1 MRAVP
6 ASKMAAGSQVEWDA
20 WAARYA
26 RLAIAAAFLSAVAG
40 RFGLWSGHLNWDNF
54 ARFISRTAELNPFMP
69 SATISFLA
77 WAATIAETSLA
88 LALVAGIGL
97 RWAAFGSALLLF
109 WFGTA
114 MALTAGLKSPLDY
127 SVFSGSAA
135 ALLLAAS
142 ASRERGLKSAAVTAS
157 GVVRS

>member
-1 MRAVP
+1 MPGLRATR
-6 ASKMAAGSQVEWDA
+6 GSPSRRHFCRLSPGDSVSGQVISI
-20 WAARYA
+20 
-26 RLAIAAAFLSAVAG
+26 L
-40 RFGLWSGHLNWDNF
+40 DNF

>member
-1 MRAVP
+1 
-6 ASKMAAGSQVEWDA
+6 MATSGQVEWEA

-26 RLAIAAAFLSAVAG
+26 RLAVAAAFLSAVAG

-54 ARFISRTAELNPFMP
+54 ARFINRTAELNPFMP
-69 SATISFLA
+69 PATIPLLA
-77 WAATIAETSLA
+77 WASTIAETSLA

-127 SVFSGSAA
+127 SVFSGSGA
-135 ALLLAAS
+135 ALLLAAY
-142 ASRERGLKSAAVTAS
+142 ASRGRGLKSSS
-157 GVVRS
+157 GVTESGAVRS

>member
-1 MRAVP
+1 MT
-6 ASKMAAGSQVEWDA
+6 AGGRVEWDA

-54 ARFISRTAELNPFMP
+54 ARFINRTAELNPFMP
-69 SATISFLA
+69 PATIPFLA
-77 WAATIAETSLA
+77 WAATFAETSLA
-88 LALVAGIGL
+88 LALVGGIGL
-97 RWAAFGSALLLF
+97 RWAAVGSALLLF

>member
-1 MRAVP
+1 
-6 ASKMAAGSQVEWDA
+6 MATSGQVEWEA

-26 RLAIAAAFLSAVAG
+26 RLAVAAAFLSAVAG

-54 ARFISRTAELNPFMP
+54 ARFINRTAELNPFMP
-69 SATISFLA
+69 PATIPFLA
-77 WAATIAETSLA
+77 WAATISETSLA

-135 ALLLAAS
+135 ALLLAACVARTRPQVGVRCDRIRRR
-142 ASRERGLKSAAVTAS
+142 ASVNG
-157 GVVRS
+157 GRSRH

>member
-1 MRAVP
+1 
-6 ASKMAAGSQVEWDA
+6 MAAGGQVEWDA

-26 RLAIAAAFLSAVAG
+26 RLAVAAAFLSAVAG

-54 ARFISRTAELNPFMP
+54 ARFSNRTAELNPFMP
-69 SATISFLA
+69 PATIPFLA

-135 ALLLAAS
+135 ALLLAAY
-142 ASRERGLKSAAVTAS
+142 ASRERGLKSSSGVTES
-157 GVVRS
+157 GVVRT